1 MEKSDFPEK
10 KAAVSLG
17 VEEVTEKKGLTDQK
31 KKENTLY
38 TASQWQ
44 LMWWRFTKNRFALVF
59 LVVVFAL
66 YIGALL
72 APFIAPYGADQKF
85 SAFKFAAPS
94 ELHYRDQDGNLML
107 PPIIYLKTA
116 AMNPETFAREYTTD
130 YSQSARIV
138 FFTEGVPYKL
148 FWLIPTNIHLFGTD
162 NPRIPVFLFGTD
174 SLGRDMFGRVFYGS
188 QISLSIGLIGIFI
201 SFLLGI
207 VIGGLAAHYGG
218 AVDSLIQRMI
228 EIIISI
234 PTLPL
239 WMGLSAA
246 IPANWP
252 PLGVYFGITII
263 LSLIGWTGLARVIR
277 GKFLSMR
284 ELQFITAA
292 RLSGRTE
299 MQIIFMHMLPSF
311 ISFIIVSLTLSIPG
325 MIMGETGL
333 SFLGLGIKAP
343 IVSWGVLL
351 QEARDLNSLAL
362 RPWLL
367 IPSLF
372 LIVTVLAFNFV
383 GDGLREAADPYSSV
397 N

>member
-1 MEKSDFPEK
+1 METNVLTRKLTGKEK
-10 KAAVSLG
+10 R
-17 VEEVTEKKGLTDQK
+17 ER
-31 KKENTLY
+31 NLY

-44 LMWWRFTKNRFALVF
+44 LMWWQFKKNSFAVIF
-59 LVVVFAL
+59 LVVAVAL
-66 YIGALL
+66 YIGAIL
-72 APFIAPYGADQKF
+72 APFIAPYNSDQKF
-85 SAFKFAAPS
+85 SAYKFASPTQ
-94 ELHYRDQDGNLML
+94 LHFKDQQGNFSLS
-107 PPIIYLKTA
+107 PIIYLRKA
-116 AMNPETFAREYTTD
+116 AMNPETFAREYTID
-130 YSQSARIV
+130 YSQSARI
-138 FFTEGVPYKL
+138 KL
-148 FWLIPTNIHLFGTD
+148 FARGPEYTLLWVFHSDIHLFGTD
-162 NPRIPVFLFGTD
+162 NPAIPVFLFGTD
-174 SLGRDMFGRVFYGS
+174 SLGRDLFGQVFYGS
-188 QISLSIGLIGIFI
+188 QISLSIGLVGIFV

-207 VIGGLAAHYGG
+207 TIGGIAAHYGG
-218 AVDSLIQRMI
+218 TIDNFIQRLI
-228 EIIISI
+228 EIIICV

-252 PLGVYFGITII
+252 PLGVYFGITVI

-284 ELQFITAA
+284 DLQFVTAA

-299 MQIIFMHMLPSF
+299 MEIIFIHMLPSF
-311 ISFIIVSLTLSIPG
+311 LSYIIVNLTLSIPG
-325 MIMGETGL
+325 MILGETGL
-333 SFLGLGIKAP
+333 SFLGLGIKPP

-383 GDGLREAADPYSSV
+383 GDGLREAADPYSGI

>member
-1 MEKSDFPEK
+1 MKTIFTKQAIPTESKE
-10 KAAVSLG
+10 AVL
-17 VEEVTEKKGLTDQK
+17 VDKQK
-31 KKENTLY
+31 NEDNLY

-44 LMWWRFTKNRFALVF
+44 LMWWRFTQNRFAVF
-59 LVVVFAL
+59 FLIAVICL
-66 YIGALL
+66 YVGAIF
-72 APFIAPYGADQKF
+72 APFIAPYGSDQKF
-85 SAFKFAAPS
+85 SAYKFAAPTQ
-94 ELHYRDQDGNLML
+94 LHYRDLDGNFVF
-107 PPIIYLKTA
+107 PPIIYAQKA
-116 AMNPETFAREYTTD
+116 QMNLETFSREYTTD
-130 YSQSARIV
+130 YSNPARLI
-138 FFTEGVPYKL
+138 FFTHGVEYKFLGL
-148 FWLIPTNIHLFGTD
+148 FKSDLHLFGTD
-162 NPRIPVFLFGTD
+162 NPDIPVFLFGTD
-174 SLGRDMFGRVFYGS
+174 SLGRDLFGRVFYGS
-188 QISLSIGLIGIFI
+188 QISLSIGLIGIFV

-207 VIGGLAAHYGG
+207 IIGGIAAHYGG
-218 AVDSLIQRMI
+218 AVDSFVQRII
-228 EIIISI
+228 EILISV

-252 PLGVYFGITII
+252 PLGVYFGITVI

-277 GKFLSMR
+277 GKFLSLR
-284 ELQFITAA
+284 DLQFITAA

-299 MQIIFMHMLPSF
+299 MEIIFIHMLPSF
-311 ISFIIVSLTLSIPG
+311 ISYIIVSLTASIPG
-325 MIMGETGL
+325 MILGETGL
-333 SFLGLGIKAP
+333 SFLGLGIKPP

-372 LIVTVLAFNFV
+372 LILTVLAFNFV